1 VNKVIVL
8 AVLLFPARLSA
19 QAVANDGT
27 FSVWLPAGWKQVG
40 QATLDGALFFSGQG
54 ESFAAGME
62 QVFTND
68 AMLRANI
75 PGYRAILS
83 PAQLVL
89 KGRLLSPPLNPLQVV
104 TELVPRIA
112 GGTRGAV
119 QNLRIFDSIP
129 FGNEYGFNAML
140 ITYQYILIPRRD
152 GAFAAAM
159 VPPELRAQS
168 QGAAMWAVA
177 FIVTFPYTGQGTW
190 SFGYRTISAPQFM
203 FLRNKAEYFRI
214 LQSFQLIPQGLALKV
229 KVNADMAKL
238 AESMNKTTQ
247 DVAHNW
253 WQRLGNLSTP
263 GSTPNASPG
272 QSPGPLPDPG
282 CHWYEYYV
290 CEIPY
295 QHWECATPEPER
307 TQRQCT
313 SSSPH

>member
-1 VNKVIVL
+1 MQKTIL
-8 AVLLFPARLSA
+8 FAVLLLPVKLPA
-19 QAVANDGT
+19 QVIANDGT
-27 FSVWLPAGWKQVG
+27 FSVWLPAGWQQIG
-40 QATLDGALFFSGQG
+40 QATWDGALFFSGQG
-54 ESFAAGME
+54 ESFAAGVE
-62 QVFTND
+62 QVFTNA
-68 AMLRANI
+68 AMLRANL
-75 PGYRAILS
+75 PGYSAILS

-89 KGRLLSPPLNPLQVV
+89 KSRLLAPPLSPLQVV
-104 TELVPRIA
+104 TELFPQLA

-129 FGNEYGFNAML
+129 AGQEYGFNEIL
-140 ITYQYILIPRRD
+140 VTYQYILLPRRD
-152 GAFAAAM
+152 AAFAAAI
-159 VPPELRAQS
+159 VPPALRAQS

-190 SFGYRTISAPQFM
+190 SFGYRIISAPQFV

-214 LQSFQLIPQGLALKV
+214 LQSFQLIPEGLALKV
-229 KVNADMAKL
+229 KINADMAKL

-247 DVAHNW
+247 DVAHSW
-253 WQRLGNLSTP
+253 WQRLGSLSTP
-263 GSTPNASPG
+263 GSTPNAPPG
-272 QSPGPLPDPG
+272 QKPGPLPNPG
-282 CHWYEYYV
+282 CNWFQYYV